1 MRVTDASAPATAQ
14 TSALTTA
21 LTQARRWAG
30 RWVWAPD
37 ARGVRVAAVLVG
49 VAALA
54 VYVLPALPGPAA
66 QWPMWDVRVYWW
78 GGQQAAAGGGA
89 LYLPNAPLSFTYP
102 PFAALVFAGS
112 AGASV
117 DALKI
122 ALTVGSLV
130 ALPLLC
136 GQSLAAAGVRLRAE
150 TIFLVSALALLTW
163 PVAYTV
169 HLGEVNLI
177 LAVLVGAD
185 LLRRNDGVW
194 WQGIGTGLAAGIKLT
209 PLIFVVYLALT
220 GRLRAALTA
229 TVTFAATVTAGF
241 IWLPERSRTF
251 WLGGVFYNQ
260 SRIGNP
266 ANPSDQ
272 SLSGAIARLA
282 GTGDPPQTWWLVA
295 ALAVGLAGLAVA
307 IGAHR
312 RGHRLAGVVCCAIT
326 GLLISP
332 ISWTHHWVWDIP
344 LLVWLTTAAWRRR
357 SAIYAAGSRAVGSGA
372 VGSRAVA
379 AACALAALA
388 GVAVFSDY
396 TPIPWP
402 GHPPDAWR
410 MLASDLFVLFGL
422 AVLAATGIAL
432 ALAWRSSA
440 LAPNKPVGLDPS
452 RSGEVRG
459 ASSVSLTLSFVHQF
473 DERRFLSRRIR
484 LRWRVWYPREYQT
497 LRITR
502 ILRANFWRDGPW
514 VTYAS

>member
-1 MRVTDASAPATAQ
+1 VTDASAPVTTQ
-14 TSALTTA
+14 TTA
-21 LTQARRWAG
+21 LTAPRRRAS
-30 RWVWAPD
+30 RRVWAPD
-37 ARGVRVAAVLVG
+37 ARGVRLAAVLVG

-54 VYVLPALPGPAA
+54 VYVLPGLPGPAA

-89 LYLPNAPLSFTYP
+89 LYLPGAPLSFTYP
-102 PFAALVFAGS
+102 PFAALVF

-136 GQSLAAAGVRLRAE
+136 GQSLAAAGVRLRTE

-185 LLRRNDGVW
+185 LLRRDDGAW

-220 GRLRAALTA
+220 GRLRAAATA
-229 TVTFAATVTAGF
+229 TMTFAATVTAGF
-241 IWLPERSRTF
+241 IWLPEGSRTF

-260 SRIGNP
+260 TRIGNP

-282 GTGDPPQTWWLVA
+282 GIGDPPQTWWLVA
-295 ALAVGLAGLAVA
+295 ALAVGLTGLAVA
-307 IGAHR
+307 VWAHR

-344 LLVWLTTAAWRRR
+344 VLVWLTTAAWRRR
-357 SAIYAAGSRAVGSGA
+357 PAIHAVGSGAVGSRALGSRAVGSGA
-372 VGSRAVA
+372 VGSRAAA
-379 AACALAALA
+379 AACALGALA

-402 GHPPDAWR
+402 GHPPDALR

-422 AVLAATGIAL
+422 AVLAGTGIAL
-432 ALAWRSSA
+432 TLTRRHSA
-440 LAPNKPVGLDPS
+440 SAAK
-452 RSGEVRG
+452 
-459 ASSVSLTLSFVHQF
+459 
-473 DERRFLSRRIR
+473 
-484 LRWRVWYPREYQT
+484 
-497 LRITR
+497 
-502 ILRANFWRDGPW
+502 
-514 VTYAS
+514 